1 MNRSILIVICDFIIT
16 SMIYLNG
23 GFSAIESPFQDGGG
37 ATIDRSTVNMIIAQL
52 ESQRE
57 ELEQARE
64 ALLKNAGNAEMEKR
78 RQEVQRLSSEL
89 ANTRSKLEFMQRRAR
104 LNRENAG
111 PLTAADL
118 QKELEEEIRK
128 KNLAMAQVEQG
139 KAELAAFKEN
149 LRRNDLSLSNLQR
162 QHESVL
168 KELAARSVSLE
179 STQNKLTRAAGEVAK
194 LSERLTSREAE
205 LNRQAVDLKNTRQAL
220 SGVQSSVQDYRRQ
233 LGSAETDLAFLRG
246 RTSAMEKELASTRDR
261 LAVSEKN
268 IRSRDIE
275 LASAHTQ
282 IENMQ
287 TMLKN
292 AVSDLTAVRTEL
304 AGENARRVDVQNQL
318 AKLQGDYKAVSSRL
332 RSAENKLRNDVLT
345 RYSQAALKLKVQLR
359 EKRWLRDRSEN
370 SEFYL
375 PLVRIDERNYLLSAL
390 RVFAGTR
397 KNSSQLTDVIDLKY
411 LVSAPNSTAKSPVQ
425 RLVGPIRVLDK
436 SDCRVALLEVP
447 DSQAKPLTILTK
459 NDLKQ
464 RGIQDLRL
472 FKANS
477 FGKDSAFLDS
487 RCSMSFE
494 SDDDYLYIRNGSR
507 VSSELLKAEV
517 GDLVLTKQ
525 GELAAVVVALEDYD
539 FNKQQ
544 EARCFVF
551 NSLPQVAELP
561 QIDLT
566 KPAGQLE
573 YRDFCDKLNF
583 WLEQARPL
591 DEKKRRR

>member
-1 MNRSILIVICDFIIT
+1 M
-16 SMIYLNG
+16 
-23 GFSAIESPFQDGGG
+23 
-37 ATIDRSTVNMIIAQL
+37 
-52 ESQRE
+52 
-57 ELEQARE
+57 
-64 ALLKNAGNAEMEKR
+64 
-78 RQEVQRLSSEL
+78 
-89 ANTRSKLEFMQRRAR
+89 
-104 LNRENAG
+104 
-111 PLTAADL
+111 
-118 QKELEEEIRK
+118 
-128 KNLAMAQVEQG
+128 
-139 KAELAAFKEN
+139 
-149 LRRNDLSLSNLQR
+149 
-162 QHESVL
+162 
-168 KELAARSVSLE
+168 
-179 STQNKLTRAAGEVAK
+179 
-194 LSERLTSREAE
+194 
-205 LNRQAVDLKNTRQAL
+205 
-220 SGVQSSVQDYRRQ
+220 
-233 LGSAETDLAFLRG
+233 
-246 RTSAMEKELASTRDR
+246 
-261 LAVSEKN
+261 
-268 IRSRDIE
+268 
-275 LASAHTQ
+275 
-282 IENMQ
+282 
-287 TMLKN
+287 
-292 AVSDLTAVRTEL
+292 
-304 AGENARRVDVQNQL
+304 
-318 AKLQGDYKAVSSRL
+318 
-332 RSAENKLRNDVLT
+332 
-345 RYSQAALKLKVQLR
+345 KVQLR
-359 EKRWLRDRSEN
+359 EKRWLRDRNEN

-447 DSQAKPLTILTK
+447 DSQAKPQTILTK